1 MTRGVT
7 GTSAGGT
14 LLDLATPPAMTA
26 PSFRLPVGP
35 AHLPPRSPA
44 VGPGYPLDRARRA
57 FVTVPPPNDAV
68 RRSVSPAQQGAGV
81 RLCTLGAALVQVGAA
96 QITPA
101 SGILFSLLV
110 RLAHAPGLG
119 VSRERLVAELWPGHD
134 PFRQRANLRQALYK
148 LRAMGVRVGVG
159 GEVVSLD
166 AHQLLPSFALTRTAE
181 LFEAQVLSGAEPFG
195 PFLPGVAGEGEFA
208 EWLELQRGLVHAE
221 ARRVLVDALRQRRER
236 GDWGGTEAVARA
248 LLQLDPLNEEATL
261 QLAECTL
268 LAGARPEALRLLDRY
283 VDEVGELPEEM
294 RRRVAALRRRMQEP
308 AGRPARVR
316 EAPPDDRLFLG
327 RDAELATL
335 TLALRRARWQD
346 GSAALVHGAPG
357 IGKTRLVQELGRVAT
372 IEGFRE
378 LRLACREGDE
388 TSGYQLLSTL
398 VQQLLAL
405 PGALGCSPEGLRR
418 LRQQWPERGSAEG
431 RGERGPI
438 DAVEQA
444 ATREALVDLVTAI
457 AEERPLLVVVED
469 VHWADAGSWQVLQL
483 FAGAA
488 ATSRLLL
495 LFTSRERSPA
505 QLRAVALAPRL
516 AVLGVEPL
524 AGEPLA
530 ALSGA
535 LVGLTGRGGDGEVGS
550 GGGVPA
556 QLAAVSQGNP
566 LFLRALVQHWA
577 DTGEVEGIP
586 RTLTGLLETRMNRL
600 RAPSLMVLQAIG
612 LLGALATTE
621 RLVSVLGVPTSALLT
636 SLEELSQADCIR
648 SALPNHVTS
657 HDLVARAALDRLSAA
672 GAAVLRGAIADALL
686 AELRRT
692 RRGADGV
699 ASGASGLLLAVL
711 EQLALSGRWP
721 AWGAVLE
728 EEQAGVLAL
737 GNPAPVLSQAAVAAE
752 QAPAVVAWSGVR
764 SVLAQL
770 QGQAGNYEESLR
782 LAGDVASLA
791 GMVSGLSEREATAL
805 LGYLWSVYYANTLG
819 LGRYAGQAIAN
830 IAELATLSPHT
841 RMTAARRGMVVA
853 RNTGDPE
860 TAARCFRA
868 ATAAPLLPDSDVDM
882 LELRMIYQCDSGSLD
897 EAEHLA
903 FQLLGAIDRNTP
915 STKTANLLF
924 CAGLALRKCNQIE
937 AAYES
942 LEASF
947 AMCFNLGLP
956 SLAIDSALQR
966 SSIAR
971 GLGDVVS
978 CREWE
983 AITAQL
989 YAQLSNK
996 FEAVHVA
1003 AYLCRAAIESQDI
1016 SLARD
1021 RRAQYLASFPRR
1033 PTPTELFHRFGVELG
1048 YSMLQPQASVNP
1060 ELLEAALV
1068 SYANTILVGFNDF
1081 PVSMIAQ
1088 ALTIEG
1094 RQQEAR
1100 HLVTGYVRERR
1111 GSREPL
1117 AHCLRQVIETLRLAG
1132 PL

>member
-1 MTRGVT
+1 
-7 GTSAGGT
+7 
-14 LLDLATPPAMTA
+14 MTA

-44 VGPGYPLDRARRA
+44 VGPGYPLARARRA

-294 RRRVAALRRRMQEP
+294 RRRVAALRRRIQEP
-308 AGRPARVR
+308 AGRPVRVR

-378 LRLACREGDE
+378 LRLACREGYE
-388 TSGYQLLSTL
+388 SSAYQLLSQL

-418 LRQQWPERGSAEG
+418 LRQQWPERGAAEG

-488 ATSRLLL
+488 ATSRLFL

-505 QLRAVALAPRL
+505 QLRAVALAPKL

-621 RLVSVLGVPTSALLT
+621 RLVAVLGVPTSALLT
-636 SLEELSQADCIR
+636 SLEELAQADCIR

-686 AELRRT
+686 AELRQARH
-692 RRGADGV
+692 GAAGG
-699 ASGASGLLLAVL
+699 GASGLLLAVL

-737 GNPAPVLSQAAVAAE
+737 GNPAPVLSQAAVAAA
-752 QAPAVVAWSGVR
+752 QAPEVVAWSGVR
-764 SVLAQL
+764 GVLAQL

-791 GMVSGLSEREATAL
+791 GMVSGLGEREATAL
-805 LGYLWSVYYANTLG
+805 LGYLWSAIESDLTADPEFLAEG
-819 LGRYAGQAIAN
+819 LAQLAELESLPTALRQLAASRGLIAASNQSSLRIAN
-830 IAELATLSPHT
+830 
-841 RMTAARRGMVVA
+841 
-853 RNTGDPE
+853 
-860 TAARCFRA
+860 RCFRVIQTDEQTSDHQA
-868 ATAAPLLPDSDVDM
+868 RLRDYNMMIYHVSFGNVAEGLRCANRLLPYCM
-882 LELRMIYQCDSGSLD
+882 R
-897 EAEHLA
+897 EHH
-903 FQLLGAIDRNTP
+903 
-915 STKTANLLF
+915 TANDLSLIGNVGF
-924 CAGLALRKCNQIE
+924 ALRFCGHSEE
-937 AAYES
+937 AIAVLSHSYEC
-942 LEASF
+942 AS
-947 AMCFNLGLP
+947 NLGLP
-956 SLAIDSALQR
+956 IQGAFPAWQLAALYFEREQQAQFIDWLDACGRIRKAFPEIPSLSYLDGFFFRMAAFDGDLGSAKHYFDALVASLSSKPTSNASGFQIACELTLGLLDPSWVPTEASVTSLASRIQSNDSPLFSDFVVSAATNGMLRLTHISRAEVFLAEYLQR
-966 SSIAR
+966 GRREVGPPGREIMRILRDNPLLFRSSRIR
-971 GLGDVVS
+971 S
-978 CREWE
+978 P
-983 AITAQL
+983 T
-989 YAQLSNK
+989 SN
-996 FEAVHVA
+996 
-1003 AYLCRAAIESQDI
+1003 
-1016 SLARD
+1016 
-1021 RRAQYLASFPRR
+1021 
-1033 PTPTELFHRFGVELG
+1033 
-1048 YSMLQPQASVNP
+1048 
-1060 ELLEAALV
+1060 
-1068 SYANTILVGFNDF
+1068 
-1081 PVSMIAQ
+1081 
-1088 ALTIEG
+1088 
-1094 RQQEAR
+1094 
-1100 HLVTGYVRERR
+1100 
-1111 GSREPL
+1111 
-1117 AHCLRQVIETLRLAG
+1117 
-1132 PL
+1132 